1 MTIYN
6 GQVDGKTIM
15 SGGKM
20 NFELSLTEYSAKYK
34 VSVSTLR
41 RRIKKGELSFV
52 QDSGKYLLPDA
63 PFDEILEDN
72 FAPST
77 PNMTVRGFNSAP
89 PQKSNQQ
96 STAVPFLEPLGL
108 DLSFN
113 KPSHEDFEVPA
124 LSDET
129 ASHDFS
135 DFDHEGVSFSPVDQV
150 TQIQQRSEELV
161 ELKKAFTMVLNEK
174 EEQILQLKQHIADLQ
189 TLNKAFENEVE
200 RLEASNPTELK
211 TSFIKHDF

>member
-1 MTIYN
+1 
-6 GQVDGKTIM
+6 M
-15 SGGKM
+15 SGATM
-20 NFELSLTEYSAKYK
+20 NFELSLTEYSARYK

-41 RRIKKGELSFV
+41 RRIKKGEISFV
-52 QDSGKYLLPDA
+52 QDAGKYLLPDA

-77 PNMTVRGFNSAP
+77 QNMTDRGFNSAP
-89 PQKSNQQ
+89 PQKSTQQ

-113 KPSHEDFEVPA
+113 KPSHQEVSISA
-124 LSDET
+124 LSEEPTIQTFET
-129 ASHDFS
+129 PIY
-135 DFDHEGVSFSPVDQV
+135 EDQIV
-150 TQIQQRSEELV
+150 QMEQIQSQVRSEELG

-189 TLNKAFENEVE
+189 TLNKAFENEID
-200 RLEASNPTELK
+200 RLESVGQIDLK
-211 TSFIKHDF
+211 TSFVKHDF